1 MEEREGERVSKIMQ
15 TLSLPLCVGI
25 GIPRSDPQRVKTLIE
40 EGRAKQGLETRDAA
54 VKRSHCGWVRA
65 GEQRNTLRKE

>member
-25 GIPRSDPQRVKTLIE
+25 GIPRPDPQRVKTLIE
-40 EGRAKQGLETRDAA
+40 EGRMGKA
-54 VKRSHCGWVRA
+54 
-65 GEQRNTLRKE
+65 